1 MYAKR
6 PRFASYVCEA
16 SPLCF
21 LCRRSV
27 PALLFMYAKRPRFAS
42 YVGEEAYFAS
52 IEEAKR
58 GRFAY
63 CIRFSLRPLRIPRSA
78 GL

>member
-1 MYAKR
+1 
-6 PRFASYVCEA
+6 
-16 SPLCF
+16 
-21 LCRRSV
+21 
-27 PALLFMYAKRPRFAS
+27 MYAKRPRFAS

>member
-1 MYAKR
+1 MV
-6 PRFASYVCEA
+6 PRFALKRKSRSGVAECM
-16 SPLCF
+16 
-21 LCRRSV
+21 RSV